1 MNNKK
6 RNLRI
11 TWEYPGG
18 DGFTLDNIRSIVA
31 YPDHVVISFA
41 KTESLTL
48 STDCLTHIKKVE
60 EVEED
65 LYKKAKTNLSSI
77 YGMCVR

>member
-1 MNNKK
+1 MKEK
-6 RNLRI
+6 LLRV

-18 DGFTLDNIRSIVA
+18 DGFTLENIRSIVA

-48 STDCLTHIKKVE
+48 SP
-60 EVEED
+60 
-65 LYKKAKTNLSSI
+65 Y
-77 YGMCVR
+77 

>member
-1 MNNKK
+1 MKEK
-6 RNLRI
+6 LLRI
-11 TWEYPGG
+11 TWEYRGG

-31 YPDHVVISFA
+31 YPDRVVISFA

-60 EVEED
+60 EMEEGS
-65 LYKKAKTNLSSI
+65 A
-77 YGMCVR
+77 C

>member
-1 MNNKK
+1 MNTKEK
-6 RNLRI
+6 LLRI
-11 TWEYPGG
+11 TWEYPG

-60 EVEED
+60 EET
-65 LYKKAKTNLSSI
+65 K
-77 YGMCVR
+77 